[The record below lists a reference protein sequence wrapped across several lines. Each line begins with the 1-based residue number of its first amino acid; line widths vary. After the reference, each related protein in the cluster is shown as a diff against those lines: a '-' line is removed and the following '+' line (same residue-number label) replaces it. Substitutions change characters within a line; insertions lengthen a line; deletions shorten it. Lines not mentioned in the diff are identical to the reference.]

1 MRDAR
6 ILAREPSGELAV
18 QQHEAQQ
25 GGKGLMRDIRGDLE
39 ERAAWLEKQIS
50 SAQAHFDMLVER
62 FKAEHENRLKPVRA
76 EFDAV
81 HVLLG
86 GEDRRLGSGA
96 TALKPQ
102 ASAQGSQQAK
112 LEQAQPAQQP
122 QGESPAQPASKPAP
136 SPSQQP
142 LVDFLARKL
151 REVGAM
157 PKDELRRLA
166 VQEGYFA
173 EAGGA
178 DADLEAAL
186 MQGVKATQV
195 RQLPDGKFTAP
206 SLLDTIRLRRAI

>member
-1 MRDAR
+1 
-6 ILAREPSGELAV
+6 
-18 QQHEAQQ
+18 
-25 GGKGLMRDIRGDLE
+25 MRDIRGDLE

-62 FKAEHENRLKPVRA
+62 FKAEHETRLKPVRA

-81 HVLLG
+81 RVLLG

-96 TALKPQ
+96 TALKPP
-102 ASAQGSQQAK
+102 APAQGPQQAK
-112 LEQAQPAQQP
+112 LEQAQPPQPP
-122 QGESPAQPASKPAP
+122 QGKSPAQPAAKAAP
-136 SPSQQP
+136 SPTQP
-142 LVDFLARKL
+142 PLADFLARKL

-173 EAGGA
+173 EAGDA

-186 MQGVKATQV
+186 RQGVKATQI
-195 RQLPDGKFTAP
+195 RQLPDGKFAAP

>member
-1 MRDAR
+1 MT
-6 ILAREPSGELAV
+6 GE
-18 QQHEAQQ
+18 
-25 GGKGLMRDIRGDLE
+25 GLMRDIRGDLE

-81 HVLLG
+81 RVLLG
-86 GEDRRLGSGA
+86 GEDRRLGNGA

-102 ASAQGSQQAK
+102 AAQGPQAK
-112 LEQAQPAQQP
+112 HEQAQPTQRP
-122 QGESPAQPASKPAP
+122 QGKSPEQPAAKPAP
-136 SPSQQP
+136 SPSLQP
-142 LVDFLARKL
+142 LADFLARKL

-157 PKDELRRLA
+157 PKEELRRLA

-186 MQGVKATQV
+186 MQGLKAAQV
-195 RQLPDGKFTAP
+195 RQLPDGKFAAP

>member
-1 MRDAR
+1 
-6 ILAREPSGELAV
+6 
-18 QQHEAQQ
+18 
-25 GGKGLMRDIRGDLE
+25 MRDIRGDLE

-62 FKAEHENRLKPVRA
+62 FKAEHESRLKPVRA

-81 HVLLG
+81 RVLLG
-86 GEDRRLGSGA
+86 GEDRRLGNGA
-96 TALKPQ
+96 TALTP
-102 ASAQGSQQAK
+102 AAPAQGPQAK

-122 QGESPAQPASKPAP
+122 QGKSPAQPAVT
-136 SPSQQP
+136 SPSLQP
-142 LVDFLARKL
+142 LADFLARKL

-178 DADLEAAL
+178 DPELEAAL
-186 MQGVKATQV
+186 MQGVKAAQV
-195 RQLPDGKFTAP
+195 RQLPDGKFAAP

>member
-1 MRDAR
+1 
-6 ILAREPSGELAV
+6 
-18 QQHEAQQ
+18 
-25 GGKGLMRDIRGDLE
+25 MRDIRGDLE

-102 ASAQGSQQAK
+102 ASAQGPQQAK

-122 QGESPAQPASKPAP
+122 QGKSPAQPASKPAP

-178 DADLEAAL
+178 DANLEAAL

>member
-1 MRDAR
+1 
-6 ILAREPSGELAV
+6 
-18 QQHEAQQ
+18 
-25 GGKGLMRDIRGDLE
+25 MRDIRGDLE

-62 FKAEHENRLKPVRA
+62 FKAEHESRLKPVRA

-81 HVLLG
+81 RVLLG
-86 GEDRRLGSGA
+86 GEDRRLGNGA
-96 TALKPQ
+96 TALKPP
-102 ASAQGSQQAK
+102 AAQGPQTKLEQAQPAQGPQTK

-122 QGESPAQPASKPAP
+122 QGKSPAPPAAKPAP
-136 SPSQQP
+136 SPSRQP
-142 LVDFLARKL
+142 LADFLARKL

-157 PKDELRRLA
+157 PKDELGRLA

-186 MQGVKATQV
+186 MQGVKAAQV
-195 RQLPDGKFTAP
+195 RQLPDGKFAAP

>member
-1 MRDAR
+1 
-6 ILAREPSGELAV
+6 
-18 QQHEAQQ
+18 
-25 GGKGLMRDIRGDLE
+25 MRDIRGDLE

-102 ASAQGSQQAK
+102 ASAQGPQQAK

-122 QGESPAQPASKPAP
+122 QGKSPAQPASKPAP

-142 LVDFLARKL
+142 LVSEADGGLSLQACSRKL
-151 REVGAM
+151 R
-157 PKDELRRLA
+157 
-166 VQEGYFA
+166 
-173 EAGGA
+173 
-178 DADLEAAL
+178 
-186 MQGVKATQV
+186 
-195 RQLPDGKFTAP
+195 
-206 SLLDTIRLRRAI
+206 RRAILTDSSRARKSGISISVSRSAGT

>member
-1 MRDAR
+1 MT
-6 ILAREPSGELAV
+6 GE
-18 QQHEAQQ
+18 
-25 GGKGLMRDIRGDLE
+25 GLMRDIRGDLE

-62 FKAEHENRLKPVRA
+62 FKLEHESRLKPVRA

-81 HVLLG
+81 RVLLG
-86 GEDRRLGSGA
+86 GEDRRLGNGA

-102 ASAQGSQQAK
+102 TPAQGQQAK
-112 LEQAQPAQQP
+112 LEQAQP
-122 QGESPAQPASKPAP
+122 QGKSPEQPAAKRVP
-136 SPSQQP
+136 SPSQP
-142 LVDFLARKL
+142 LADFLGRKL
-151 REVGAM
+151 REVGGM

-178 DADLEAAL
+178 DAELEAVL
-186 MQGVKATQV
+186 MQGVKAGQLK
-195 RQLPDGKFTAP
+195 QLPDGKFAAP

>member
-1 MRDAR
+1 
-6 ILAREPSGELAV
+6 
-18 QQHEAQQ
+18 
-25 GGKGLMRDIRGDLE
+25 MRDIRGDLE

-62 FKAEHENRLKPVRA
+62 FKAEHESRLKPVRA

-81 HVLLG
+81 RVLLG
-86 GEDRRLGSGA
+86 GEDRRLGNGA
-96 TALKPQ
+96 TALKPP
-102 ASAQGSQQAK
+102 AAQGPQTK

-122 QGESPAQPASKPAP
+122 QGKSPAPPAAKPAP
-136 SPSQQP
+136 SPSRQP
-142 LVDFLARKL
+142 LADFLARKL

-157 PKDELRRLA
+157 PKDELGRLA

-186 MQGVKATQV
+186 MQGVKAAQV
-195 RQLPDGKFTAP
+195 RQLPDGKFAAP

>member
-1 MRDAR
+1 
-6 ILAREPSGELAV
+6 
-18 QQHEAQQ
+18 
-25 GGKGLMRDIRGDLE
+25 MRDIRGDLE

-102 ASAQGSQQAK
+102 ASAQGPQQAK

-122 QGESPAQPASKPAP
+122 QGKSPAQSAPKPAP
-136 SPSQQP
+136 SPQP
-142 LVDFLARKL
+142 LADFLAHKL
-151 REVGAM
+151 SEVRAM
-157 PKDELRRLA
+157 PKDKIRQ
-166 VQEGYFA
+166 QEGYFA

-195 RQLPDGKFTAP
+195 RQLPDGKFAAP

>member
-1 MRDAR
+1 
-6 ILAREPSGELAV
+6 
-18 QQHEAQQ
+18 
-25 GGKGLMRDIRGDLE
+25 MRDIRGDLE

-62 FKAEHENRLKPVRA
+62 FKAEHESRLKPVRA

-81 HVLLG
+81 RVLLG
-86 GEDRRLGSGA
+86 GEDRRLGNGA
-96 TALKPQ
+96 TALKP
-102 ASAQGSQQAK
+102 AAPAQGPQAK

-122 QGESPAQPASKPAP
+122 QGKSPAQPAVKPTP
-136 SPSQQP
+136 SPSLQP
-142 LVDFLARKL
+142 LADFLARKL

-178 DADLEAAL
+178 DAELEAAL
-186 MQGVKATQV
+186 MQGVKAAQV
-195 RQLPDGKFTAP
+195 RQLPDGKFAAP

>member
-1 MRDAR
+1 
-6 ILAREPSGELAV
+6 
-18 QQHEAQQ
+18 
-25 GGKGLMRDIRGDLE
+25 MRDIRGDLE

-102 ASAQGSQQAK
+102 ASAQGPQHAK
-112 LEQAQPAQQP
+112 LEQAQPAPAQHP
-122 QGESPAQPASKPAP
+122 QGKSPAQPASKPAP
-136 SPSQQP
+136 LPSQQP

-178 DADLEAAL
+178 DAEFEAAL
-186 MQGVKATQV
+186 MQGVKAAHV
-195 RQLPDGKFTAP
+195 RQLPDGKFAAP